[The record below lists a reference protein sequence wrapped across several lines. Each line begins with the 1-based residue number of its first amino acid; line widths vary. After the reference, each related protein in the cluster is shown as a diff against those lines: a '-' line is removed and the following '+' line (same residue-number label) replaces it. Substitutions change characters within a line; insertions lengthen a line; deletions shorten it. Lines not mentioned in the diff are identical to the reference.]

1 MKKRLVPIV
10 TFIFIFALGFTVCEK
25 AQAARGNDDGV
36 RVFDDAGLLTDEEEQ
51 KLQEKIDKMIDEEKT
66 DIIILTTYFEPGS
79 NSLSSA
85 NDFYESRNF
94 GYEEDMGTGVMFVV
108 DMENRQI
115 TVYTSGDAITYFT
128 DQRIDTILDD
138 VYSDVK
144 DGDYY
149 GGCKTFLK
157 YVDRYMYLDS
167 GAREP
172 MTAVGVLVR
181 LLISIG
187 LGGVIVVPLVYRSG
201 GKVTVNAANYFVN
214 NSAHINHQN
223 DFFMRKAVSTR
234 VIPKNNNHSGGGRS
248 GGSTV
253 HTSSSGH
260 SYGGGSRGF

>member
-1 MKKRLVPIV
+1 MMNKRLVLFVSIIIICV
-10 TFIFIFALGFTVCEK
+10 LSFVYHGEVR
-25 AQAARGNDDGV
+25 AARGNDDGA
-36 RVFDDAGLLTDEEEQ
+36 RVFDDAGLLTDQEEQ
-51 KLQEKIDKMIDEEKT
+51 KLQDKIDKVIDKEKT
-66 DIIILTTYFEPGS
+66 DVIILTTYFEHGS

-85 NDFYESRNF
+85 NDFYESGKF
-94 GYEEDMGTGVMFVV
+94 GYEEDLGTGVMFVI

-128 DQRIDTILDD
+128 DRRIDTILDD

-149 GGCKTFLK
+149 ESCKTFLK
-157 YVDRYMYLDS
+157 YVERYMYLDP

-172 MTAVGVLVR
+172 MTAMGVLIR
-181 LLISIG
+181 LLISV
-187 LGGVIVVPLVYRSG
+187 GVGALIVIPLVYRSG
-201 GKVTVNAANYFVN
+201 GKVTVNATNYFVS
-214 NSAHINHQN
+214 NSAHVNQEN
-223 DFFMRKAVSTR
+223 DYFVRKAVTTR
-234 VIPKNNNHSGGGRS
+234 VIPKNNNHSGRG